1 MVRSIFKPLNLRI
14 EGYILAYLGLSEFFQ
29 G

>member
-1 MVRSIFKPLNLRI
+1 MVRSIFKSLNLRI
-14 EGYILAYLGLSEFFQ
+14 EGCILAYLGLSEFFQ

>member
-1 MVRSIFKPLNLRI
+1 MFRSIFKPLTLRI
-14 EGYILAYLGLSEFFQ
+14 EGCILAYIGLSEFFQ

>member
-1 MVRSIFKPLNLRI
+1 LVRSIFKPLNLRI
-14 EGYILAYLGLSEFFQ
+14 VGCILAYRGLSEFFR